1 MKKSKSFTL
10 IELLVV
16 IAIIG
21 ILAAIILAS
30 ISGTRARSR
39 DARRKSD
46 LAQLHRALTMYY
58 QDNEKYPTTTN
69 DQLAD
74 LPTALSV
81 LTGTPKYMNKIPDDP
96 QAPAKHY
103 QYQSINGGKDYSLY
117 ATLEKPTT
125 PGSVW
130 QVSST
135 TEGKGQE
142 VAGPP
147 AGFTATCSP
156 DTTSTVTSSGSMTFT
171 ATFTPTASSIRW
183 TRTNGFL
190 PSTCQGRPLC
200 SLDAPPPGSSD
211 TITATGTYSDQTAR
225 CTWQWLNPPAEPY

>member
-21 ILAAIILAS
+21 ILATIILAS
-30 ISGTRARSR
+30 ISSARARGR

-46 LAQLHRALTMYY
+46 LAQLHRALVLYY
-58 QDNEKYPTTTN
+58 QDNEEYPASLSDLVTRYIRRIPKDPKTGQDYTY
-69 DQLAD
+69 QRSAD
-74 LPTALSV
+74 KKNYT
-81 LTGTPKYMNKIPDDP
+81 LT
-96 QAPAKHY
+96 
-103 QYQSINGGKDYSLY
+103 

-142 VAGPP
+142 VAGPT

-156 DTTSTVTSSGSMTFT
+156 TSPVTSSGPVTFT
-171 ATFTPTASSIRW
+171 ITFTPPTSSITW
-183 TRTNGFL
+183 TRSSG
-190 PSTCQGRPLC
+190 SVYSCQGSSSCTLN
-200 SLDAPPPGSSD
+200 PPSSGPVD
-211 TITATGTYSDQTAR
+211 TITATGTLSGQTAH
-225 CTWQWLNPPAEPY
+225 CTWDWTILPPEP

>member
-21 ILAAIILAS
+21 ILATIILAS
-30 ISGTRARSR
+30 ISSARARGR

-46 LAQLHRALTMYY
+46 LAQLHRALVLYY
-58 QDNEKYPTTTN
+58 TDNGTYPSSPT
-69 DQLAD
+69 LANVD
-74 LPTALSV
+74 V
-81 LTGTPKYMNKIPDDP
+81 LTTPLTSGNYMKRIPDDP

-117 ATLEKPTT
+117 AKLEKPTT
-125 PGSVW
+125 PSSVW

-142 VAGPP
+142 VAGPT

-156 DTTSTVTSSGSMTFT
+156 TSPVLSDKDVTFT
-171 ATFTPTASSIRW
+171 ATFTPTASLITW
-183 TRTNGFL
+183 TRSNGTVTV
-190 PSTCQGRPLC
+190 PSCQDLTSCPLSP
-200 SLDAPPPGSSD
+200 SLSGSD
-211 TITATGTYSDQTAR
+211 KITATGTYSGQTAS
-225 CTWQWLNPPAEPY
+225 CTWNWEPLY